1 MESITLTFGTK
12 GRVEFSVSSKQNN
25 YKTLLPIV
33 IEENGPQ
40 SYNVNIFGA
49 EEHESVFPF
58 FKATETSF
66 FKFEHNDTR
75 SSCFKIEN
83 GGRISSF
90 LIEDKVYGLEILN
103 ERKQK
108 LFEKHGGHNQK
119 NLIVWFG
126 VDEGED
132 DCGIYF
138 TTRRSDSLDNQC
150 TGRHGS
156 QSHDIRPRTETDGIS
171 RVETD
176 GPCRATVALNNTS
189 TERYTEAYFQE
200 PLIMNKRTFNFVFQK
215 SKKMMDNLYLN

>member
-1 MESITLTFGTK
+1 METITLTFGTK
-12 GRVEFSVSSKQNN
+12 GHVKFSVSSNQNN

-49 EEHESVFPF
+49 DEHESVFPF

-66 FKFEHNDTR
+66 FKFEHNDNR
-75 SSCFKIEN
+75 SPCIKVEE
-83 GGRISSF
+83 GGHISSF
-90 LIEDKVYGLEILN
+90 PIKDKVYGLEILN

-108 LFEKHGGHNQK
+108 LFEKHGGHHQK

-126 VDEGED
+126 IDEGED

-138 TTRRSDSLDNQC
+138 TTRRTDGL
-150 TGRHGS
+150 
-156 QSHDIRPRTETDGIS
+156 DIRSRTETDGC

-176 GPCRATVALNNTS
+176 GYSSPRIVAQMATVALNNTS
-189 TERYTEAYFQE
+189 TERYTKAYFQE
-200 PLIMNKRTFNFVFQK
+200 PQIMNKRTFNFVFQK
-215 SKKMMDNLYLN
+215 SEKMMDNLYLN

>member
-12 GRVEFSVSSKQNN
+12 GHVEFSVSSNQNN

-49 EEHESVFPF
+49 EEHKSVFPF

-75 SSCFKIEN
+75 SPRIKIED

-90 LIEDKVYGLEILN
+90 PIKDKVYGLEILN

-108 LFEKHGGHNQK
+108 LFEKQGGHNQK

-126 VDEGED
+126 VDEGEN
-132 DCGIYF
+132 DCDIYF
-138 TTRRSDSLDNQC
+138 TARKSDDLDNQC

-156 QSHDIRPRTETDGIS
+156 ASHDIRSRTETDGP
-171 RVETD
+171 R
-176 GPCRATVALNNTS
+176 RATVALNNTS
-189 TERYTEAYFQE
+189 AERYTEAYFQE

-215 SKKMMDNLYLN
+215 SKKMMDNLYLK

>member
-12 GRVEFSVSSKQNN
+12 GHVEFSVSSNQNN

-75 SSCFKIEN
+75 SPCIKIED
-83 GGRISSF
+83 GGHISSF
-90 LIEDKVYGLEILN
+90 PIKDKVYGLEILN

-108 LFEKHGGHNQK
+108 LFEKHGGHHQK

-132 DCGIYF
+132 DCGIF
-138 TTRRSDSLDNQC
+138 FATTRRF
-150 TGRHGS
+150 
-156 QSHDIRPRTETDGIS
+156 RTEFADVS

-189 TERYTEAYFQE
+189 TERYTEAYFKE
-200 PLIMNKRTFNFVFQK
+200 PSIMNKRTFNFVFQK

>member
-12 GRVEFSVSSKQNN
+12 GHVEFSVSSNQNN

-58 FKATETSF
+58 FKAIETSF

-75 SSCFKIEN
+75 SPCIKIED

-90 LIEDKVYGLEILN
+90 PIKDKVYGLEILN

-138 TTRRSDSLDNQC
+138 TTRRSDGLD
-150 TGRHGS
+150 TRS
-156 QSHDIRPRTETDGIS
+156 RTETDGIS

-176 GPCRATVALNNTS
+176 GPRRATVALNNTS